1 LRAWLHAHPR
11 PDVEVATTAAEAETL
26 REWQRTL
33 HAGHWVGV
41 HWPVEH
47 GGRGASATQVATYNE
62 ELARAGAPPLLGR
75 VGVTLVGP
83 TLIAHGTD
91 DQRARWM
98 PRILAGDDVWCQL
111 FSEPGAGSDLAG
123 LSTRAEKSGG
133 VYRVTGQ
140 KVWSSYATFADLG
153 IALVRTDSSAAPH
166 KGISMLAI
174 PMDAPGVEVRPLR
187 QMTGDREFNEVFL
200 DDVVVP
206 VENLIGPEHAGWR
219 VANTTLANE
228 RGASFIWREQ
238 VNQQLAIDA
247 LAETSARRGATRD
260 PRVRQ
265 QLARS
270 WIDAQIFRLHNARA
284 LGRIAR
290 GEEIGSES
298 SLVKLFW
305 AGTSQ
310 RLAETALS
318 VLGPDSLLMSDDD
331 DAVDGGRWSRAFLS
345 TRANS
350 IMGGTSEIQRN
361 IIAEHI
367 LGLPREPR

>member
-1 LRAWLHAHPR
+1 
-11 PDVEVATTAAEAETL
+11 
-26 REWQRTL
+26 
-33 HAGHWVGV
+33 
-41 HWPVEH
+41 
-47 GGRGASATQVATYNE
+47 
-62 ELARAGAPPLLGR
+62 
-75 VGVTLVGP
+75 
-83 TLIAHGTD
+83 
-91 DQRARWM
+91 
-98 PRILAGDDVWCQL
+98 
-111 FSEPGAGSDLAG
+111 
-123 LSTRAEKSGG
+123 
-133 VYRVTGQ
+133 
-140 KVWSSYATFADLG
+140 
-153 IALVRTDSSAAPH
+153 
-166 KGISMLAI
+166 
-174 PMDAPGVEVRPLR
+174 
-187 QMTGDREFNEVFL
+187 
-200 DDVVVP
+200 VP

-247 LAETSARRGATRD
+247 LAETSAQRGVTRD

-318 VLGPDSLLMSDDD
+318 VLGPGSLLMPGDD